1 MYRDYIKEYKENALF
16 SGFDPYNGF
25 LAKRFIKK
33 DVQNYD

>member
-1 MYRDYIKEYKENALF
+1 MAKNAVF

-25 LAKRFIKK
+25 LAKLFIEK